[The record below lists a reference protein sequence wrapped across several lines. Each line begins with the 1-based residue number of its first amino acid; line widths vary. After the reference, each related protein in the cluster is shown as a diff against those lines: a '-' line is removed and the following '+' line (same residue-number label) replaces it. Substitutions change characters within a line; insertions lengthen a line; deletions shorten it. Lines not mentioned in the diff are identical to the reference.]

1 MNAPFYE
8 KGLEFSCRKD
18 CSKCCGGSP
27 GYVFLDED
35 EILRLQNC
43 LGVDQEFFLDNYT
56 KAVGDRISLRD
67 VEEDNWNCILLKD
80 GKCSVYENRPL
91 QCRTFP
97 FWPQNIITKAE
108 WEETKTE
115 CPGIGEGR
123 HYTKEEIEAIA
134 MGDET
139 IDSVK

>member
-1 MNAPFYE
+1 MTE
-8 KGLEFSCRKD
+8 EEITRLHKHLGLDRETFIK
-18 CSKCCGGSP
+18 K
-27 GYVFLDED
+27 
-35 EILRLQNC
+35 
-43 LGVDQEFFLDNYT
+43 YT
-56 KAVGDRISLRD
+56 KLIGERISLQD

-80 GKCSVYENRPL
+80 GKCTVYEQRPL

-97 FWPQNIITKAE
+97 FWPQNIIAKERWNGTQE
-108 WEETKTE
+108 E

-123 HYTKEEIEAIA
+123 HYTMEEIESIA